1 MTDEKNN
8 IDDPF
13 DIRDDGMEID
23 DAIASGSVPAEPLE
37 TAPDPDAANWQTEL
51 VSKATAAKLPSEVI
65 ERLKSADA
73 VDVLL
78 AAISG
83 AVQKQAPEPVVEKSE
98 ATADEEPQFGLDID
112 EATAFDPD
120 MAKALKAMNA
130 FYAER
135 IRGLEAKIADRSSAD
150 TRVEIGSFVKELGT
164 DWNTVFG
171 TEDKPNPAAVKRLE
185 EAAST
190 IRAGFAARH
199 KRVPPPRE
207 LYRMALNAEFGERQ
221 GEIARNNFND
231 KVAKRSSQI
240 VSRPGTRT
248 TPPANPR
255 VRAAQGVADWFKS
268 KGIDPYGPSEDAFA

>member
-1 MTDEKNN
+1 MADEKNP
-8 IDDPF
+8 IDDQY
-13 DIRDDGMEID
+13 DIHDDVMELD
-23 DAIASGSVPAEPLE
+23 DAVMSDAPPPAEPLE
-37 TAPDPDAANWQTEL
+37 TNPDPDASNWQTEL

-83 AVQKQAPEPVVEKSE
+83 AVQKQVPEAREEPVRTESE
-98 ATADEEPQFGLDID
+98 PNQFGLDID

-135 IRGLEAKIADRSSAD
+135 IRSLEAKIADRSDAD
-150 TRVEIGSFVKELGT
+150 SRVETGSFVKELGS
-164 DWNTVFG
+164 DWKSVFG
-171 TEDKPNPAAVKRLE
+171 SDDKPNAQNMKRLE

-199 KRVPPPRE
+199 KRVPPQRE
-207 LYRMALNAEFGERQ
+207 LLRMALNAEFGDRQ
-221 GEIARNNFND
+221 GEIARNSFND
-231 KVAKRSSQI
+231 KVAKRASQI

-268 KGIDPYGPSEDAFA
+268 KGIDPYGASEDAFS